1 MSETLFV
8 KVERV
13 RRLHSARL
21 VEVDVQRG
29 EDGSFGIGLSDEN
42 IITNFHHATNA
53 ASLQLGD
60 QVCKVDSVA
69 LVRERLA
76 NLVQRQFADAQQV
89 CTTGTAP
96 PPPAS
101 ARWSATPR

>member
-21 VEVDVQRG
+21 VEVDMHRG

-42 IITNFHHATNA
+42 VVTNFHHGTNA
-53 ASLQLGD
+53 GSLQLGD
-60 QVCKVDSVA
+60 QVCKVDSVT

-76 NLVQRQFADAQQV
+76 HLVQRQFADVPQV
-89 CTTGTAP
+89 
-96 PPPAS
+96 
-101 ARWSATPR
+101 